1 MDVARR
7 DNSGTEGETEVE
19 GVFGVG
25 YGKSEGEAMP
35 CSIP

>member
-7 DNSGTEGETEVE
+7 DNSGTEGESEVE
-19 GVFGVG
+19 GVFCVT
-25 YGKSEGEAMP
+25 YSDSQREAVP